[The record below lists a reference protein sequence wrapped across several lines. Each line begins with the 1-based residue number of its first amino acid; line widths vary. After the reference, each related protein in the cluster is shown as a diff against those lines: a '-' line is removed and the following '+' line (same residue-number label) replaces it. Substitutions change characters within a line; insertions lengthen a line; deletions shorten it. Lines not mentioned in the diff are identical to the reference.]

1 MLLRAKLACLCL
13 LTAWDW
19 PSSAIAAVANRASG
33 FRAAAVSPAMVPTL
47 TSHVSFARSIRLSAR
62 VASALTWCPTA
73 LVFLRKP
80 ESASHVL
87 RGCLQW
93 TESAA
98 RRVLR
103 QFPTEFVWPNQVLR
117 FNLRLEILW
126 GATTGIH
133 TMRSAWRPTLP
144 GSARNA
150 KMVMNS
156 LPEIS
161 VRDLAFIYHILAFIY
176 HIFAFIYHIFYN
188 YLPSKLAFKSIIIM
202 MVQMTASKIISRIL
216 WW

>member
-1 MLLRAKLACLCL
+1 
-13 LTAWDW
+13 
-19 PSSAIAAVANRASG
+19 
-33 FRAAAVSPAMVPTL
+33 
-47 TSHVSFARSIRLSAR
+47 
-62 VASALTWCPTA
+62 
-73 LVFLRKP
+73 
-80 ESASHVL
+80 
-87 RGCLQW
+87 
-93 TESAA
+93 
-98 RRVLR
+98 
-103 QFPTEFVWPNQVLR
+103 
-117 FNLRLEILW
+117 
-126 GATTGIH
+126 
-133 TMRSAWRPTLP
+133 MRSAWRPTLP

-216 WW
+216 